1 MQKEYPFYIRT
12 TVILFGLTLMVYAL
26 SNLQGTLVPLCFAL
40 MIAILLNPMVNKLQK
55 WGVGRITSIAI
66 AIIIAIIVF
75 MSIWYFIASQIT
87 SFGTELPTLKIR
99 FSDLFAKMQR
109 SVKLSYGLTTQ
120 KQNQYI
126 TELEGEIKP
135 ILGHTMGSL
144 LSVLGNLTLLPVYIF
159 LILYYKTLLLNFLYE
174 VFSANP
180 KEIGGVLNNTKN
192 AVQSY
197 MVGLLLE
204 ALAVATLNSIALLL
218 LGVKYAIL
226 LGVLGA
232 ILNVLPYLGG
242 VIAIALPVLI
252 SFTTKD
258 GYTTPLLI
266 VATYMV
272 IQFIDNHFFIPFL
285 VSSKVRINAL
295 VSIIVVL
302 LGGALWGFSGM
313 FLSIPFIGIL
323 KIIFDRVN
331 GLKPWGKL
339 LGDEIPTYSKHGFA
353 FKRKNKPSVAE
364 EIVADPKP

>member
-1 MQKEYPFYIRT
+1 
-12 TVILFGLTLMVYAL
+12 L
-26 SNLQGTLVPLCFAL
+26 
-40 MIAILLNPMVNKLQK
+40 
-55 WGVGRITSIAI
+55 
-66 AIIIAIIVF
+66 
-75 MSIWYFIASQIT
+75 T
-87 SFGTELPTLKIR
+87 SFGDELPMLKQR
-99 FSDLFAKMQR
+99 FTEMFAKMQR

-135 ILGHTMGSL
+135 IIGQTMGSL

-159 LILYYKTLLLNFLYE
+159 LILYYKTLLLNFFYE
-174 VFSANP
+174 VFSANAT
-180 KEIGGVLNNTKN
+180 EIGGVLSNTKD

-242 VIAIALPVLI
+242 IIAIALPVLI

-266 VATYMV
+266 VAAYTV
-272 IQFIDNHFFIPFL
+272 IQFIDNNFLVPFL

-295 VSIIVVL
+295 VSIVIVL

-323 KIIFDRVN
+323 KIIFDRVD

-339 LGDEIPTYSKHGFA
+339 LGDEIPTHSKHGFA
-353 FKRKNKPSVAE
+353 FNRKSKPASVSEKIVE
-364 EIVADPKP
+364 EN